1 MIKKSLKKGCQP
13 IQFFFFFSYAYNL
26 QWFSRFAN
34 KGSMPQQMLK
44 LIDYCKGN
52 NLEVFNPNE
61 GYVCVGLVY
70 QANGI
75 KFKKNWN
82 NLPLPPHLWRA
93 LCEPANIQHLEEKI
107 EKFNQNTD
115 LKLAGVPNGA
125 KMDMSVSIGHL
136 NTGDER
142 VQASNYY
149 AFTLLFV

>member
-1 MIKKSLKKGCQP
+1 MRTGQ
-13 IQFFFFFSYAYNL
+13 
-26 QWFSRFAN
+26 
-34 KGSMPQQMLK
+34 
-44 LIDYCKGN
+44 
-52 NLEVFNPNE
+52 
-61 GYVCVGLVY
+61 
-70 QANGI
+70 
-75 KFKKNWN
+75 
-82 NLPLPPHLWRA
+82 H
-93 LCEPANIQHLEEKI
+93 QHLEEKI